1 MQKKY
6 IDVAKDEAGVAAQD
20 AHDRKMLKAKDVCVA
35 EGIHFVPLAWE
46 STGGATET
54 VHETI
59 RKWTDLE
66 GSRGGYPGAIIRQNL
81 YAQISCSLQRHLA
94 QAVIDRLPE
103 RDCVHAL

>member
-1 MQKKY
+1 ME
-6 IDVAKDEAGVAAQD
+6 EAGVVAED
-20 AHDRKMLKAKDVCVA
+20 AHYAKLHKSLEVCQR

-66 GSRGGYPGAIIRQNL
+66 SARCGYPAYMIRRNL
-81 YAQISCSLQRHLA
+81 YCQISVSLQRSLA
-94 QAVIDRLPE
+94 QAVIDRRLE
-103 RDCVHAL
+103 FSCGHVL